1 MVGLSGFTGSIGGAL
16 SALAVG
22 LLLDLTGS
30 YFLIFLI
37 AALVYTLNWL
47 ILKVFI
53 KEIKPLDI

>member
-16 SALAVG
+16 SAMAVG